1 MGSSFQPHQSIFPEI
16 EQFHSNDKKFIVMN
30 ESIPSPAALSA
41 ATFMG
46 PPVSILYPSVLQL
59 SKRGECQQPQGGVK
73 APGS

>member
-1 MGSSFQPHQSIFPEI
+1 
-16 EQFHSNDKKFIVMN
+16 MN